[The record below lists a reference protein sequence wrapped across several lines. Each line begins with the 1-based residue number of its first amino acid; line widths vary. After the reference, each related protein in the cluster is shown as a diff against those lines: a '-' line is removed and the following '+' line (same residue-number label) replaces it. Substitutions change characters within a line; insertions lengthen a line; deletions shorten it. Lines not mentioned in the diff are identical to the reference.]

1 MTDAHAQSDNDD
13 SRTAAEEV
21 LDFDLRTVT
30 WGYQEIFRRRLE
42 DLYSQGLLG
51 EANPAVTRQFA
62 EVLAHSDKST
72 FDSVLK
78 SFLDALGG
86 QYRWLLRIPR
96 LFERWCSLG
105 LRLASV
111 RHFLGMKFFEA
122 CGEGR
127 LGTEPAEVEF
137 VLDTISLLLERHPD
151 LVPAFIDGYPVLAA
165 ELDCEG
171 IRAFVFEALELAR
184 RNPETAAKYLAAK
197 LESSRQTIRIKTTQA
212 RLERRK
218 PQLERLARALTGE
231 DIGIESLG
239 ALDSD
244 DLLERG
250 CSFVGCATSL
260 YLPAAINDCD
270 TRRANEDIL
279 KSLVL
284 SACGALLCG
293 SFIRIHGQAGNR
305 TFTDWII
312 RRTDGQPAAPA
323 LVAAAETARVHRFC
337 RSRFPGA
344 RLSLDRLLELTRAG
358 LNPRRRANRLLSAAL
373 GLGSKD
379 SAVPI
384 PEEDRELAV
393 KLVRCADISN
403 SVEDT
408 VQAVF
413 GLCRRERIREPIGIP
428 DAVPL
433 LPDLFFPLEYS
444 SAPGD
449 TPQADLRDS
458 SDAQREPDLED
469 QTDNRDEDQAAQTDA
484 AGDGDDER
492 EENDDKN
499 RQIARV
505 GYFHPEWDV
514 HSGDYYPDWCCV
526 KECRIGQRRQAAS
539 LSSEV
544 QRYANHVRKIFERLR
559 PEEMAEQTR
568 LQEGDRIH
576 LDHLMEHIAERGVT
590 GGSEMRFYNKTL
602 VNRRDIAVAILLD
615 LSGSTAQEAEARS
628 GPAPSAR
635 RTAGM
640 PEPSGAEREKTV
652 LQIEKEAAFVLAS
665 GLHALGD
672 TFGLFGFTG
681 TSRENCQFYLF
692 KDFSE
697 EWRERQ
703 TRDLLSAF
711 SGSSTRIGAALR
723 HAGWKLENVEAKT
736 RLLILITD
744 GKPCDQG
751 YDPETRYAHHDVRK
765 ACEEN
770 QRKGLHTFC
779 ISTNENTPAD
789 MDLMF
794 PGGRYIILDSL
805 ARLPTILSKLYLRLT
820 H

>member
-1 MTDAHAQSDNDD
+1 MTDENAQSGNDEP
-13 SRTAAEEV
+13 RTAAEEV
-21 LDFDLRTVT
+21 LDFDLRKVT
-30 WGYQEIFRRRLE
+30 WGYQEIFRSRLE
-42 DLYSQGLLG
+42 DLYRQGLLG
-51 EANPAVTRQFA
+51 ESNPAVTRQFA

-86 QYRWLLRIPR
+86 RYRWLLRIPR

-111 RHFLGMKFFEA
+111 RHFLGMKFFDA

-137 VLDTISLLLERHPD
+137 VLDTISLLLERQAD

-165 ELDCEG
+165 ELDCDG
-171 IRAFVFEALELAR
+171 IRAFVFEALEMAR

-197 LESSRQTIRIKTTQA
+197 LETSRQTIRIKTTQA
-212 RLERRK
+212 RLERSK

-250 CSFVGCATSL
+250 CSFVGCASSL

-270 TRRANEDIL
+270 TRRANENIY

-284 SACGALLCG
+284 MACGALLCD

-305 TFTDWII
+305 TFTEWTS
-312 RRTDGQPAAPA
+312 RRADGDAAAPA
-323 LVAAAETARVHRFC
+323 LAAVAEIARVHCFC
-337 RSRFPGA
+337 RRRFPGA
-344 RLSLDRLLELTRAG
+344 RPSLDRLLELTRAG
-358 LNPRRRANRLLSAAL
+358 LNPRRRANRLLAAAL
-373 GLGSKD
+373 GLESPD
-379 SAVPI
+379 SAVSI
-384 PEEDRELAV
+384 PDEDRELAD
-393 KLVRCADISN
+393 KLVRCARASN
-403 SVEDT
+403 SAEETVE
-408 VQAVF
+408 AVIE
-413 GLCRRERIREPIGIP
+413 LCRSEQLREPVGIP
-428 DAVPL
+428 DPVPL

-444 SAPGD
+444 SAPED
-449 TPQADLRDS
+449 TPRADLKDPAN
-458 SDAQREPDLED
+458 AQPQPDLESQAD
-469 QTDNRDEDQAAQTDA
+469 DRDEDQGAETEA
-484 AGDGDDER
+484 AGKGDDER
-492 EENDDKN
+492 DNEDSKI
-499 RQIARV
+499 RQTALV
-505 GYFHPEWDV
+505 GYFYPEWDV

-526 KECRIGQRRQAAS
+526 KENRIGRRSQAAA
-539 LSSEV
+539 LSPEV
-544 QRYANHVRKIFERLR
+544 ERYANQVRKIFERLR

-590 GGSEMRFYNKTL
+590 GDSEMRFYNKTL

-628 GPAPSAR
+628 APRASRAADASTSS
-635 RTAGM
+635 TAAAG
-640 PEPSGAEREKTV
+640 KTV

-692 KDFSE
+692 KDFNE
-697 EWRERQ
+697 EWNERR

-723 HAGWKLENVEAKT
+723 HAGWKLESVEAKT
-736 RLLILITD
+736 RLLVLITD

>member
-1 MTDAHAQSDNDD
+1 MTDANAQFDHED

-21 LDFDLRTVT
+21 LDFDLRKVT
-30 WGYQEIFRRRLE
+30 WGYQEIFRNRLE
-42 DLYSQGLLG
+42 DLVRQGLLG
-51 EANPAVTRQFA
+51 DVNPAVTRQLA
-62 EVLAHSDKST
+62 EVLAYSDKST

-86 QYRWLLRIPR
+86 RHRWLLRIPR

-111 RHFLGMKFFEA
+111 RHFLGMKFFDA

-127 LGTEPAEVEF
+127 LGTEPTEVEF
-137 VLDTISLLLERHPD
+137 VLDTLSLLLERQPD
-151 LVPAFIDGYPVLAA
+151 LVPAFIDGYPVLAE

-184 RNPETAAKYLAAK
+184 RNPETASKYLAAK
-197 LESSRQTIRIKTTQA
+197 LETSRQTIRIKTTQA
-212 RLERRK
+212 RLERSK

-231 DIGIESLG
+231 DIDIESLG

-250 CSFVGCATSL
+250 CSFVGCAASL

-270 TRRANEDIL
+270 TRRGNEDIH

-284 SACGALLCG
+284 MACGALLCD
-293 SFIRIHGQAGNR
+293 SFICIHGQAGNR
-305 TFTDWII
+305 TFTDWTS
-312 RRTDGQPAAPA
+312 RRAGGEAAAPA
-323 LVAAAETARVHRFC
+323 LAAVAETARVHRFC

-344 RLSLDRLLELTRAG
+344 RPSLTRLLELTRAG
-358 LNPRRRANRLLSAAL
+358 LNPRRRANRLLAAAL
-373 GLGSKD
+373 GLESQD
-379 SAVPI
+379 AAVPI
-384 PEEDRELAV
+384 PDEDRELAV
-393 KLVRCADISN
+393 KLVRCAAASN

-408 VQAVF
+408 VQAV
-413 GLCRRERIREPIGIP
+413 LEMCREEPIREPVGIP
-428 DAVPL
+428 DSVPL
-433 LPDLFFPLEYS
+433 MPDLFFPLEYS

-449 TPQADLRDS
+449 TPRADLKDPAN
-458 SDAQREPDLED
+458 AQPQPDLEN
-469 QTDNRDEDQAAQTDA
+469 QTDNRDEDQAAETEA
-484 AGDGDDER
+484 AGEGDDER
-492 EENDDKN
+492 DNEGDKK
-499 RQIARV
+499 QQTAVV

-526 KECRIGQRRQAAS
+526 KECRIGRRRQAAA

-544 QRYANHVRKIFERLR
+544 QRYANQVRKIFERLR

-576 LDHLMEHIAERGVT
+576 LDHLMEHIAERAVT
-590 GGSEMRFYNKTL
+590 GDSEMRFYNKTL
-602 VNRRDIAVAILLD
+602 VDRRDIGVAILLD

-628 GPAPSAR
+628 GA
-635 RTAGM
+635 AGA
-640 PEPSGAEREKTV
+640 STSNAADAGKTV

-692 KDFSE
+692 KDFNE
-697 EWRERQ
+697 EWNERR

-723 HAGWKLENVEAKT
+723 QAGWKLEHVEAKT
-736 RLLILITD
+736 RLLVLITD